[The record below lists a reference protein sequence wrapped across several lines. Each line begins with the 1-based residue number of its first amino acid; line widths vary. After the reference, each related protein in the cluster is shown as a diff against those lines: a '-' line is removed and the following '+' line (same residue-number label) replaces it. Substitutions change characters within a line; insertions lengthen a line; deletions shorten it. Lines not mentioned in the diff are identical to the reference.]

1 MSRAS
6 APSTR
11 IAQQN
16 YSMALAQNQ
25 LARVDLITQQVRGL
39 AISKELSE
47 ILIKYES
54 EGIDRLS
61 EVEHLRFQMWHMA
74 IHYVLDS
81 QHAQYTLGL
90 LDEDSWMDAVRRIKE
105 EAEAWDQLDLGIV
118 ARKAFAVE
126 VARIR
131 ES

>member
-1 MSRAS
+1 MTFMETSQLLGNFGEFFGSIVVFATLIYLS
-6 APSTR
+6 IQVKQSKQATEESTR

-54 EGIDRLS
+54 EGIDSLS
-61 EVEHLRFQMWHMA
+61 EVEHLRF
-74 IHYVLDS
+74 
-81 QHAQYTLGL
+81 
-90 LDEDSWMDAVRRIKE
+90 
-105 EAEAWDQLDLGIV
+105 
-118 ARKAFAVE
+118 
-126 VARIR
+126 R

>member
-1 MSRAS
+1 
-6 APSTR
+6 
-11 IAQQN
+11 
-16 YSMALAQNQ
+16 MALAQNQ

-90 LDEDSWMDAVRRIKE
+90 LDEDSWMDAVRRIK
-105 EAEAWDQLDLGIV
+105 
-118 ARKAFAVE
+118 
-126 VARIR
+126 
-131 ES
+131 